1 MESRNMKRVL
11 FGLPVIVLLMDACNG
26 GSPASRPEP
35 TQVPV
40 ATMTAVVVEPAQVI

>member
-1 MESRNMKRVL
+1 VESRNMKRVL

-35 TQVPV
+35 TQVS
-40 ATMTAVVVEPAQVI
+40 VEPAQVI